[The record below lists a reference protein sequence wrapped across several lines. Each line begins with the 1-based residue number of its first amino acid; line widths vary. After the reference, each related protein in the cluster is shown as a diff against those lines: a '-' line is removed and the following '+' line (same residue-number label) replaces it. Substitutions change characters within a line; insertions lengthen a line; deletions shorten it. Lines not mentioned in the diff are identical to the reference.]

1 MDVANDPGMLGV
13 LRLRETWS
21 SARYGRPRHDP
32 AAFHNDR
39 LVLHALG
46 LGLEQT
52 LQHVARHALSFEEFE
67 RWIIATAG
75 APTALQV
82 ARINAAGAEHDY
94 PEEIRRR
101 LADIA
106 AEPPVLSAADL
117 AFFDE
122 HGYVVVSDAVPPDV
136 HDAAVAAIF
145 FHLDATADDPE
156 SWYQR
161 RANGIMVQ
169 YFQHP
174 AFAAIRNSRRIHKA
188 FAQLW
193 NTADLWVSTDRVGFN
208 VPERPGWPF
217 PGPDLHWDSS
227 IAPPVPFGVGGILY
241 LTDTEA
247 EQGAFTC
254 VPGFHRRLGA
264 WLAGLPAGA
273 DPRAQDLHGLG
284 SRPIPGRAG
293 DLIIWHDALPH
304 GSRPNR
310 ARRPRIVQYVT
321 MYPARVE
328 HQPTWL

>member
-1 MDVANDPGMLGV
+1 MDLANDPGILGV

-21 SARYGRPRHDP
+21 SARHGRRRHDP
-32 AAFHNDR
+32 AAFHLDR

-46 LGLEQT
+46 VGLEQAMQYVGHT
-52 LQHVARHALSFEEFE
+52 GPTFEEFE

-75 APTALQV
+75 ALTAVQV
-82 ARINAAGAEHDY
+82 ARINAAETGGGY
-94 PEEIRRR
+94 PEEISRH
-101 LADIA
+101 LAEIA
-106 AEPPVLSAADL
+106 TTAPVLSAEDL
-117 AFFDE
+117 AFWDE
-122 HGYVVVSDAVPPDV
+122 HGYVVVPDAVTPDTRE
-136 HDAAVAAIF
+136 AAVSAILT
-145 FHLDATADDPE
+145 HLGATADDPE
-156 SWYQR
+156 SWYRR

-174 AFAAIRNSRRIHKA
+174 AFTAVRNSRRIHKA

-193 NTADLWVSTDRVGFN
+193 NTAVWVSTDRVGFN
-208 VPERPGWPF
+208 VPERPGWQF
-217 PGPDLHWDSS
+217 PGPDLHWDRS
-227 IAPPVPFGVGGILY
+227 IAPPVPFSLGGILY
-241 LTDTEA
+241 LTDTAA

-254 VPGFHRRLGA
+254 VPGFHRRLEA

-273 DPRAQDLHGLG
+273 DPRAQDLHALG
-284 SRPIPGRAG
+284 SRPIPGSAG

-328 HQPTWL
+328 HQATWL